1 MIIFAIKRYSIAVMD
16 FITDPLAWIFIFIV
30 YTLYKRNNALQRVMY
45 GKKIKYSAWDTM
57 ASSIVFGLLAGLLGA
72 IIITIGGISF
82 YDPAGLV
89 IIIVISVILMS
100 INARYVC
107 FSYSGG
113 LWCLVVLIISAMIKS
128 GFVNGN
134 STIGKYISGNAVRD
148 ISGVLA
154 IIAIMHLLEAMLIW
168 IDGHRGALPV
178 FMKKDDRVIGA
189 FILRRFW
196 IVPMIFY
203 ILSKEAAVTGGVA
216 TPNWWPLIKPAMDV
230 NLLKDAIF
238 LASSIVIMMG
248 YSDITTN
255 MEVKRKTRISSLG
268 LALFSVLLL
277 ILVMFS
283 TKYYMFKYIAAI
295 FAPIGHEIL
304 ILVEQSQLK
313 KKKPLWE
320 YTDEGIIILDTI
332 PGTPSEAMGMK
343 SGEVLIG
350 LNSLKIKTLEDAEE
364 ILKNYPNFLWVELK
378 GLNGEKRTIEYK
390 DYVNGVRNLGIITV
404 PKYDYGI
411 PLIVERDGFIK
422 KYFKRK

>member
-283 TKYYMFKYIAAI
+283 TKYYIFKYIAAI

>member
-1 MIIFAIKRYSIAVMD
+1 MD

-283 TKYYMFKYIAAI
+283 TKYYIFKYIAAI